1 MSRRKTDKT
10 LILERTDVHA
20 LLGFARGLYDSFL
33 PGYFNQ
39 GQKVGG
45 VEFLQESYFVSADR
59 FVADKQSRCNLPIVK
74 TLRQ

>member
-33 PGYFNQ
+33 PGYFN
-39 GQKVGG
+39 
-45 VEFLQESYFVSADR
+45 
-59 FVADKQSRCNLPIVK
+59 
-74 TLRQ
+74 